1 MSAAP
6 RPFSPQR
13 TGDEALDRNLDAIAQ
28 AFVDLQADL
37 LLLRYT
43 VESTAIAAAETK
55 VAHGLGRVPRGRII
69 LSQSADARVW
79 DTRAADAMFLYM
91 RASSAVTVKLLVA

>member
-13 TGDEALDRNLDAIAQ
+13 TGDESTDRNLDAIAQ
-28 AFVDLQADL
+28 AFVDLQRDL
-37 LLLRYT
+37 LLLRFT
-43 VESTAIAAAETK
+43 IDSAAIATSETK

-79 DTRAADAMFLYM
+79 DSKAADAQWLYL